1 MLPKPFTAK
10 RSFLK
15 ELKDVFWYRHVG
27 GCISSFWS
35 LGRKIGGMVLS
46 NEDYETLLLLQ
57 PYTSS
62 NTDMLHFNLQTIQ
75 PCSISLNLSTVPT
88 MHLRKSLN
96 CNKTISLVYSDILN
110 DTVLGFFH
118 G

>member
-15 ELKDVFWYRHVG
+15 ELKDVFWNGHVG

-57 PYTSS
+57 PYILEYRHASFQPS
-62 NTDMLHFNLQTIQ
+62 NHPAL
-75 PCSISLNLSTVPT
+75 LNLSQSFYCSNNSIEEIFE
-88 MHLRKSLN
+88 L
-96 CNKTISLVYSDILN
+96 
-110 DTVLGFFH
+110 
-118 G
+118 

>member
-15 ELKDVFWYRHVG
+15 ELKDVFWNRHVG

-35 LGRKIGGMVLS
+35 LGRKKGGMVLWRICRGMEWS

-57 PYTSS
+57 PYILEYRHASFQPS
-62 NTDMLHFNLQTIQ
+62 NHPAL
-75 PCSISLNLSTVPT
+75 LNLSQSFYCSNNAFEEIFE
-88 MHLRKSLN
+88 L
-96 CNKTISLVYSDILN
+96 
-110 DTVLGFFH
+110 
-118 G
+118 